1 MIDLAAQDC
10 IVAPV
15 TPPGAGGVAILRLS
29 GPGGREIVTKLLL
42 PVQISRWAR
51 LPASKLRRFV
61 LHDPVSGSPL
71 DEVLLVWFPAG
82 RSFTGEATVEIQC
95 HGATA
100 VVESLLQA
108 CQIGGARL
116 AEPGEFSYRA
126 FRNGRLDLTAAEG
139 LLALT
144 QAVSRSAQA
153 AALRTLEGSLKARI
167 DAMREALL
175 TVMSALEVTF
185 DHPEDVVAGYDHEA
199 LARAI
204 WEVMAACDA
213 LLQDYSRQQVWAE
226 GLMVVLMGAPN
237 AGKSSVFNALLG
249 HDRAIVH
256 ESAGTTRDVIEAQLT
271 VGGQRIRL
279 FDTAGQRDADGAVEA
294 LGVARAQDLMDQAHL
309 RLHVVDR
316 SVPPNT
322 VDLELLA
329 STQRQILVCNKSD
342 LPQHPDWDR
351 VVPRGVD
358 AMTLSAV
365 TRDGIDQLLQKVSQ
379 KAAELSAL
387 TDQTLFLTRRHFGLL
402 STVSTELTDAH
413 DLASQAAPEDLVAFH
428 LREALSQLLMMT
440 GEVYDEAVLQSIF
453 SQFCVGK

>member
-29 GPGGREIVTKLLL
+29 GPGGRDIVTKLLL
-42 PVQISRWAR
+42 PIQVSRWAR
-51 LPASKLRRFV
+51 LPAHRLRRFV
-61 LHDPVSGSPL
+61 LHDPASGAPL
-71 DEVLLVWFPAG
+71 DEVLLVWFPEG

-95 HGATA
+95 HGASA

-108 CQIGGARL
+108 CQLGGARL
-116 AEPGEFSYRA
+116 AEPGEFSFRA

-144 QAVSRSAQA
+144 QAVSRSAQT

-167 DAMREALL
+167 NAMREALL

-185 DHPEDVVAGYDHEA
+185 DYPEDVPAGYDHDS
-199 LARAI
+199 LAQAI
-204 WEVMAACDA
+204 QEVMTGCDA

-226 GLMVVLMGAPN
+226 GLKVVLIGAPN

-279 FDTAGQRDADGAVEA
+279 FDTAGQRDTVGAVEA
-294 LGVARAQDLMDQAHL
+294 LGVARAQHLMDEAHL
-309 RLHVVDR
+309 LLHVVDR
-316 SVPPNT
+316 SVPPT
-322 VDLELLA
+322 AVDLELLA
-329 STQRQILVCNKSD
+329 GSPRQIVLCNKSD
-342 LPQHPDWDR
+342 LPQHPDWEQA
-351 VVPRGVD
+351 VSLGVD
-358 AMTLSAV
+358 SMTLSAS
-365 TRDGIDQLLQKVSQ
+365 TRDGIGQLLQKLSQ
-379 KAAELSAL
+379 QAAERGASS
-387 TDQTLFLTRRHFGLL
+387 DQSVFLTRRHYSHL
-402 STVSTELTDAH
+402 SVVATELEDAH
-413 DLASQAAPEDLVAFH
+413 VLALQAAPEDLVAFH